1 MGISVVLRNE
11 RGDDIHRLK
20 VPYVDPV
27 ASWVPSAYPLL
38 SGIDPDGNTIFNA
51 RQMQQMLP
59 EVEGLLATNLA
70 EEERESVAGVASLC
84 LEGQR
89 PPHRYLWFLGD

>member
-1 MGISVVLRNE
+1 MGISIVLRNE
-11 RGDDIHRLK
+11 RGDDIHRLAA
-20 VPYVDPV
+20 PYVHPA
-27 ASWVPSAYPLL
+27 ASWVASAYPLL

-59 EVEGLLATNLA
+59 EVEGLLGIDLGN
-70 EEERESVAGVASLC
+70 EERESVAGVASLC

-89 PPHRYLWFLGD
+89 PPHRYLWFIGD